1 MIRPPADSHL
11 FNDTIDDEK
20 LEATLAYKNDRFH
33 VAGEDPLRD

>member
-11 FNDTIDDEK
+11 FDDPVDDQK
-20 LEATLAYKNDRFH
+20 LDATVAYQDDRFH